1 MHVFP
6 ATAND
11 CILQTN
17 SFGLV
22 NRHIFR
28 PTDKNGTACNKQW
41 KGPADD
47 ISLRPL
53 RGAAGQGR
61 ADVATASKNKIV
73 PHSGRGEDTLW
84 CTH

>member
-11 CILQTN
+11 CLLQTN

-28 PTDKNGTACNKQW
+28 PIDRN
-41 KGPADD
+41 AD
-47 ISLRPL
+47 SLITER
-53 RGAAGQGR
+53 Q
-61 ADVATASKNKIV
+61 KINFYV
-73 PHSGRGEDTLW
+73 TGGNFDLNYQ
-84 CTH
+84 

>member
-28 PTDKNGTACNKQW
+28 PTDKNGTALHNVTKLQYIARCVPTKFYVLLP
-41 KGPADD
+41 KLPF
-47 ISLRPL
+47 IPSLTFLKYHMIPMNRSH
-53 RGAAGQGR
+53 
-61 ADVATASKNKIV
+61 TM
-73 PHSGRGEDTLW
+73 
-84 CTH
+84 

>member
-11 CILQTN
+11 CLLQTN

-28 PTDKNGTACNKQW
+28 PIGRNFQ
-41 KGPADD
+41 PL
-47 ISLRPL
+47 IEPSLLP
-53 RGAAGQGR
+53 G
-61 ADVATASKNKIV
+61 VATMALLVLVVYSLMQCEEIRNKTQAV
-73 PHSGRGEDTLW
+73 PFLSVGLKM
-84 CTH
+84 

>member
-28 PTDKNGTACNKQW
+28 PTDKNGTACLEVEKLETSMDKIEALQLFPVEGW
-41 KGPADD
+41 K
-47 ISLRPL
+47 S
-53 RGAAGQGR
+53 
-61 ADVATASKNKIV
+61 
-73 PHSGRGEDTLW
+73 
-84 CTH
+84 

>member
-28 PTDKNGTACNKQW
+28 PTDKNGTAWVYDVLLNMEMLW
-41 KGPADD
+41 NMFAYSDME
-47 ISLRPL
+47 LF
-53 RGAAGQGR
+53 QGKFG
-61 ADVATASKNKIV
+61 VFKHVLK
-73 PHSGRGEDTLW
+73 
-84 CTH
+84 